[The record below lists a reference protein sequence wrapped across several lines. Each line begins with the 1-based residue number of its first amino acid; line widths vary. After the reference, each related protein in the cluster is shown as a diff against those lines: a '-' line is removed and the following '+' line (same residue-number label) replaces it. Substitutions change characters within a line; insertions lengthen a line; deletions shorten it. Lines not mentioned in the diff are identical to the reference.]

1 MKKFLFV
8 ILTIFSLFSCKKTN
22 LDNTNTLSYTL
33 YNSEN
38 KPLKQDFYKLTN
50 YHLKNYDS
58 IVVYMNDKECFSY
71 NQKVVNNKGIYNH
84 SQSNIILTHSF
95 DKKNIET
102 KGLKYYK
109 PFLNKST
116 TLIDSKKI
124 KIKEVE
130 FKLFHYSEIYNNNTS
145 IDSYY
150 LENIGFICYY
160 NFDTDN
166 YLLCNSI
173 SNKSLN
179 IKELGSI
186 LVKDTSF
193 FARYTVSK
201 LFPNYHRKSNHNI
214 GL

>member
-22 LDNTNTLSYTL
+22 LDSTNTFSYTL

-38 KPLKQDFYKLTN
+38 KLVKQHFYKLTN
-50 YHLKNYDS
+50 YHLRNYDS
-58 IVVYMNDKECFSY
+58 IVIHMNDKECFTY
-71 NQKVVNNKGIYNH
+71 NQKVVNNKGIYNY
-84 SQSNIILTHSF
+84 SENNIILTHSF

-116 TLIDSKKI
+116 TLIDYQKI
-124 KIKEVE
+124 KIKDVE
-130 FKLFHYSEIYNNNTS
+130 YKLFHYSETYNSNNS

-150 LENIGFICYY
+150 LEGIGFICYY

-166 YLLCNSI
+166 YLLCDSI

-179 IKELGSI
+179 VKELGNM

-201 LFPNYHRKSNHNI
+201 LFPNYHRKSNYNI